1 MCNLGTKILAIKNDF
16 MAPKWAAPYHRGSFS
31 KLAILR
37 LTMFEKVVFLDNDC
51 QVIRNID
58 HLADAPTPSFVFHA
72 PDLGLN
78 SGVMV
83 ISPDLQMAQEALDL
97 LKQSSPVYRNFSSEI
112 PQRVQGDQ
120 EVWTALFNAHRLRV
134 YELPSGYNFRW
145 SFEMSHSERCRV
157 HIAHLTSRMQPIFI
171 GPRFRM
177 LSCHLAAVTTTG

>member
-1 MCNLGTKILAIKNDF
+1 
-16 MAPKWAAPYHRGSFS
+16 MAPKWAAPYHRGSFF

-72 PDLGLN
+72 PDFGLN

-83 ISPDLQMAQEALDL
+83 ISPDLQMAQKALDL
-97 LKQSSPVYRNFSSEI
+97 LNQSSPVYRNFSTEI
-112 PQRVQGDQ
+112 PQRVVQQGAGDQ
-120 EVWTALFNAHRLRV
+120 EVWTALFNANRLRV

-157 HIAHLTSRMQPIFI
+157 HIAHLTSRRMQPILL

-177 LSCHLAAVTTTG
+177 LSCHLAAITTTG